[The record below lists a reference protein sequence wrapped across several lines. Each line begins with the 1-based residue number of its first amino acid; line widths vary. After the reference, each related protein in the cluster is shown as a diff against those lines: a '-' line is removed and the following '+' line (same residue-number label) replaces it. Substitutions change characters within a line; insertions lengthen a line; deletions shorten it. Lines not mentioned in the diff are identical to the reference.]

1 MTDFRWIQSSFN
13 AGELSPSMAGRVDQ
27 DKYFSGTDTQ
37 FNFLPQ
43 LQGPTVRRGGTRDI
57 GAAKSD
63 MAAKGP
69 LIDFVFNTEQSYVLE
84 FGDFYIRFWVNRGQL
99 LNGGSPYEIVSP
111 YAEADLIT
119 TEGTFALRTS
129 QTGDVMRIVHA
140 EGKYPIYLLSR
151 LGATNWTMVPEE
163 TVGGPFRDINVDDA
177 ITVQA
182 SAVTGAGITLTAS
195 SSIFLAGHVGSLI
208 LLESPDP
215 GLIKPYQPS
224 ESIAVNDQQRNGGNV
239 YVSLDNFTW
248 VDGDDTQRYVPVH
261 TEGTASDGKV
271 RWTYLHSGYG
281 WAKITAVASGTSA
294 TATVLSRLP
303 NAVVSA
309 ATRRWAFS
317 EFSSVYGW
325 PTDIA
330 FFKERLVYVRGRYI
344 FLSVVGAYNDFS
356 SRDAG
361 ILTKETAMKLQITT
375 DRFDAVRWL
384 APLRS
389 LVLGS
394 ASAEISIQEQTTQE
408 VFAADNVQNVPQ
420 TEYGSRKLKPLKV
433 GDAFLFCERAGGRV
447 RDTRYS
453 FEIDRYKSEEVSV
466 LAEHIFERLVP
477 TQPVRDV
484 VDWAYQRQRDS
495 TVWVVL
501 SDGTLAALT
510 LNRERGVISWTRHEL
525 GGNAFV
531 EAVQCIPSPDGQTD
545 DVWFVVR
552 RTVNGAVQRR
562 LEIML
567 DHRLVLN
574 GPGEGVF
581 VDSSVT
587 QRNVTPFT
595 VVTNLGHLEG
605 QTVQVC
611 LDGSKH
617 PDRVVVG
624 GQITLDWE
632 GTLAHV
638 GYQYRSR
645 LKPMRMEIQG
655 RGGTSQ
661 TAKKGIAE
669 LYLRVLNTV
678 GGRVGPS
685 FDKMDPVKTLN
696 ANATVGT
703 PPAPFTGD
711 IKVQFPGGFTDDGY
725 LCYEQADPLPATIVA
740 IIATVKVND

>member
-1 MTDFRWIQSSFN
+1 MTDFRWIQTSFN
-13 AGELSPSMAGRVDQ
+13 AGELSPAMAGRVDQ
-27 DKYFSGTDTQ
+27 DKYFSGTEVQ
-37 FNFLPQ
+37 FNFLPL
-43 LQGPTVRRGGTRDI
+43 LQGPAVRRGGTRDL
-57 GAAKSD
+57 GPAKSNT
-63 MAAKGP
+63 AAKGP

-84 FGDFYIRFWVNRGQL
+84 FGDQYIRFWTNRGL
-99 LNGGSPYEIVSP
+99 LLDGGLPFEVATPYL
-111 YAEADLIT
+111 EADLLT
-119 TEGTFALRTS
+119 SEGTFALRTLQS
-129 QTGDVMRIVHA
+129 GDVMRIVHA
-140 EGKYPIYLLSR
+140 EGKHPPYRLSR
-151 LGATNWTMVPEE
+151 FGATNWTLTQEE
-163 TVGGPFRDINVDDA
+163 TLGGPFRDINVNDS

-261 TEGTASDGKV
+261 IEGTASDGKV

-294 TATVLSRLP
+294 TATVISRLP

-309 ATRRWAFS
+309 PTRRWAFS

-330 FFKERLVYVRGRYI
+330 FFRERLVYARNR
-344 FLSVVGAYNDFS
+344 FLFMSVVGAYDDFS
-356 SRDAG
+356 ARDAG
-361 ILTKETAMKLQITT
+361 ILTKETAIKLQIAA

-384 APLRS
+384 GPLRS

-394 ASAEISIQEQTTQE
+394 ASAETAIQEQTTQE
-408 VFAADNVQNVPQ
+408 VFAADNVQNIPQ
-420 TEYGSRKLKPLKV
+420 TEYGARKLRPLKV

-447 RDTRYS
+447 RDMRYS
-453 FEIDRYKSEEVSV
+453 FEIDRYKSEEVSI
-466 LAEHIFERLVP
+466 LAEHIFERLI
-477 TQPVRDV
+477 QGLPVRDV
-484 VDWAYQRQRDS
+484 MDWAYQRQRDS

-510 LNRERGVISWTRHEL
+510 LNRERGVVAWTRHEL
-525 GGNAFV
+525 GGGAFV
-531 EAVQCIPSPDGQTD
+531 EAVQCIPAPDGQTD
-545 DVWFVVR
+545 DVWFLVR
-552 RTVNGAVQRR
+552 RTVNGQPQRR
-562 LEIML
+562 LEILL
-567 DHRLVLN
+567 DHRLTLD

-587 QRNVTPFT
+587 QRSGTPFT
-595 VVTNLGHLEG
+595 VVTGLSHLEG
-605 QTVQVC
+605 ETVQVC
-611 LDGSKH
+611 LNGSKH
-617 PDRVVVG
+617 PDRVVSG

-638 GYQYRSR
+638 GYQYRSQLR
-645 LKPMRMEIQG
+645 PMRMEIQG

-661 TAKKGIAE
+661 TAKKGISE
-669 LYLRVLNTV
+669 VYLRVLNTT
-678 GGRVGPS
+678 GGRVGPT
-685 FDKMDPVKTLN
+685 FDRMDPVKTLN
-696 ANATVGT
+696 PLLPVGT
-703 PPAPFTGD
+703 PAPRFTGD

-725 LCYEQADPLPATIVA
+725 ICYEQADPLPATVTA
-740 IIATVKVND
+740 LIASVKVND